1 MAAGKHLIPVAE
13 EEHGGQVAFVLGGE
27 AALGGEA
34 VGFAEGSEEAVPPS
48 NVAEVEFVDVKLV
61 MDGMVFGALE
71 EVAQPMGG
79 VQIAVVKIF
88 AEAGEDVEPR
98 CACE

>member
-1 MAAGKHLIPVAE
+1 VAFGKQLIPVAE

-27 AALGGEA
+27 AALGGEV
-34 VGFAEGSEEAVPPS
+34 VGFAEGSEEAVPPG

-71 EVAQPMGG
+71 EVADSQ
-79 VQIAVVKIF
+79 ACT
-88 AEAGEDVEPR
+88 VER
-98 CACE
+98 AHRQ